1 MYLND
6 ESPNKIYEIV
16 SELGSE
22 RVEDVKKTEKDELS
36 YVDRNSY

>member
-16 SELGSE
+16 SDLGSE
-22 RVEDVKKTEKDELS
+22 RIEDVKKSEK
-36 YVDRNSY
+36 